1 MAKLQLLSENDF
13 DENKKY
19 ILLMVLVMFDPGGIL
34 WTHKW
39 ILVQCVYCVSTTLL
53 MVKIRQLLY
62 SDAFACLGI
71 IGTIP
76 KGKQL
81 YLLKST
87 FSFVKTLF
95 WGALLLF
102 LKFLYFLLHLT
113 LSYGRTGVNVHVIN
127 GVVVAGS
134 PVTAIHKTGSWL
146 SLAACGANSKT
157 AFEDW

>member
-13 DENKKY
+13 DENKKF

-87 FSFVKTLF
+87 FSFVKALF
-95 WGALLLF
+95 
-102 LKFLYFLLHLT
+102 
-113 LSYGRTGVNVHVIN
+113 
-127 GVVVAGS
+127 
-134 PVTAIHKTGSWL
+134 
-146 SLAACGANSKT
+146 
-157 AFEDW
+157 